1 MSTSNSKRPAEDPM
15 EGTSKCHKQIASD
28 LESDSDVEP
37 GTIYTTTKINDVFLA
52 DKVTAPDQM
61 KQDIAD
67 WGDPIII
74 IVAKTA
80 RDDLLTFL
88 KEFRQKKSPNQNQKN
103 DSSNTEKMEDFN
115 CTKAK
120 LVENDYHKT
129 INSLN
134 EILGQFRESD
144 LKSNLENPEELS
156 KFRKIRKDLTDFYIF
171 GAKTANLTRKVNNGQ
186 TDYLVHQ
193 KHDFIPN
200 RLPEKFMTE
209 LTEDIQ
215 RHNKALNSQMFNKTI
230 EECHKTITFTNSLI
244 HSESRK
250 ILAKAWRT
258 VKRSNRNAENSD
270 FHNRKPEFQESRP
283 TKTRQYEPTQ
293 KRYNTDRRDERPR
306 YTDDERPRHTDRRER
321 PRVYDKRQYQNTYR
335 RTDRHRLDSEPD
347 TRRSYRTR
355 TWYNHKQRDDSIS
368 DYDSDSELQQRRD
381 SEYYR
386 EFPPLENR
394 HDRRH
399 NYHDRNLYRDHRYET
414 HHLN

>member
-1 MSTSNSKRPAEDPM
+1 MSTSCSKRPAEDPM
-15 EGTSKCHKQIASD
+15 EGTSKCHRPIDSD
-28 LESDSDVEP
+28 TDSNSDVEP
-37 GTIYTTTKINDVFLA
+37 GTKYTKTHLNDVFLA
-52 DKVTAPDQM
+52 DKITTIEQTKLDT
-61 KQDIAD
+61 AD

-74 IVAKTA
+74 VVAKTA

-88 KEFRQKKSPNQNQKN
+88 KEFRKKTSSSQNQN
-103 DSSNTEKMEDFN
+103 SSDKPTEKIEDFN
-115 CTKAK
+115 LTKAK

-134 EILGQFRESD
+134 EILGQFSESD
-144 LKSNLENPEELS
+144 LKSNLENPEDLA
-156 KFRKIRKDLTDFYIF
+156 KFRKIRKNLTDFYIF
-171 GAKTANLTRKVNNGQ
+171 GAKTANLTRKVKNGQ

-193 KHDFIPN
+193 KHEFIPN

-209 LTEDIQ
+209 MTEDIKRQ
-215 RHNKALNSQMFNKTI
+215 SKTLNCQMFNKTI
-230 EECHKTITFTNSLI
+230 EELYKTITFTNGLI

-270 FHNRKPEFQESRP
+270 FHNRKPEFQEYHP

-293 KRYNTDRRDERPR
+293 KRSDRRDERPR

-321 PRVYDKRQYQNTYR
+321 PKVYDKRQYQNTYR

-368 DYDSDSELQQRRD
+368 DYDSDFEHQQRRD

-394 HDRRH
+394 YDRRR
-399 NYHDRNLYRDHRYET
+399 NYHDRDSYRDYRYET

>member
-1 MSTSNSKRPAEDPM
+1 M
-15 EGTSKCHKQIASD
+15 
-28 LESDSDVEP
+28 
-37 GTIYTTTKINDVFLA
+37 FLA
-52 DKVTAPDQM
+52 DKVTAPDQI
-61 KQDIAD
+61 KQDIQD

-88 KEFRQKKSPNQNQKN
+88 QEFRQRKSPNQNQKN
-103 DSSNTEKMEDFN
+103 DGSTTEKIEEFN
-115 CTKAK
+115 FTKAK
-120 LVENDYHKT
+120 LIENDYHKT

-144 LKSNLENPEELS
+144 LKANLENPEELS
-156 KFRKIRKDLTDFYIF
+156 KFRKIRKNLTDFYIF
-171 GAKTANLTRKVNNGQ
+171 GAKTANLHRKVNNGQ

-200 RLPEKFMTE
+200 RLPERFMTE
-209 LTEDIQ
+209 MTEDIQ
-215 RHNKALNSQMFNKTI
+215 SHNKALNSKMFNKTI
-230 EECHKTITFTNSLI
+230 EECYKTICSTNSLI
-244 HSESRK
+244 HSEPRK

-270 FHNRKPEFQESRP
+270 FHNRKPEFQETRP
-283 TKTRQYEPTQ
+283 TKTRQYERTQ
-293 KRYNTDRRDERPR
+293 KRHYTDRQDERPR
-306 YTDDERPRHTDRRER
+306 YTYNERPRHTDRREH
-321 PRVYDKRQYQNTYR
+321 PRVNDKRQYQNTYT

-347 TRRSYRTR
+347 TRRPYRAR
-355 TWYNHKQRDDSIS
+355 TWYNHKQQNDSIS

-399 NYHDRNLYRDHRYET
+399 NYYDRNSYRDHRYET